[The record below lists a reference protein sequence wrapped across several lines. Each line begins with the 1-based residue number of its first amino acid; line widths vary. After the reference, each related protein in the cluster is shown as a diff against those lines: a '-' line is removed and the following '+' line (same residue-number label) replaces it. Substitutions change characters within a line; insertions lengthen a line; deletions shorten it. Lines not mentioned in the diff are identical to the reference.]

1 MNHSLLQFVKK
12 ANSLKSFKSIHSHLI
27 ISGTINSSDLILN
40 KLLRIYSR
48 FGAIDYGRKLFD
60 EIPKPNEFLWT
71 ALIHGYVENYRYAE
85 AFSMFV
91 RMLSESVTP
100 LNFTIASV
108 LKSLAREKRVNEG
121 KGIYGFVLKSGF
133 SFDLIV
139 QNSVLD
145 LFMRCGETDFAR
157 WAFDEMDEKDV
168 VSWNTMVSGYGY
180 AKNGQ
185 PRNALELYKSFKEQ
199 GIKPDET
206 FILGIISACSQ
217 LGILDTAESIIHD
230 FSEPSFFPN
239 LRVVNS
245 LIDMYAKCG
254 SIKRAKQVFEMA
266 HQKDLLCYS
275 TMIAAFANNGLG
287 QEAISLFDEM
297 QRANIRPD
305 GVAFLVVLTAC
316 NHGGLVNEG
325 KMYFKQ
331 MIDEYGIPPSEKH
344 YACVV
349 DLLGRSGCLD
359 EAHNIIKNMPIA
371 PHSAVWGALLAAC
384 RVHCNVQLAEI
395 ASAELFKIE
404 PYNSGNYVLLSNTY
418 AAAGLWDDVAR
429 VRKMVKERRVR
440 KNRGSSWID
449 VGCTL
454 HEFVLGDTSHSDSES
469 MYFILNLLSEDMK
482 ILGYTLDTEKTE
494 LAVGTFTLEFGV
506 LSRLTNDSIF
516 EQVTKNAMLGIWAR
530 RSKRNLVG
538 AHINV
543 FTGEWTQKDAGIGT
557 SIDSFYEYLLKAKV
571 NMDSAAIVWPLFNSL
586 QAFWP
591 GLQHGQKSY
600 PLRPELIESTYWLYK
615 ATKDPRNIFSTEG
628 HLLPAT
634 PQISLAKEHCSYYGA
649 YCKSGDSKEKYD
661 TLDVSDEPQ
670 ETNGSKV
677 FGDRSHT
684 GFPSDSF
691 FGSIPATGLI
701 KQGFC
706 PGLTHGQKYGITYL
720 ASEVRLQP
728 KKNQLQSRVIL
739 WWWFLTKLLFIH
751 RPKARA
757 MTMMLK
763 LESGTIKEE

>member
-108 LKSLAREKRVNEG
+108 LKSLAREKRVKEG

-139 QNSVLD
+139 QNAVLD

-157 WAFDEMDEKDV
+157 RAFDAMDEKDV

-180 AKNGQ
+180 AKNGH

-199 GIKPDET
+199 GIKPDDT

-254 SIKRAKQVFEMA
+254 SIERAKQVFEMA

-287 QEAISLFDEM
+287 QDAISLFDEM

-305 GVAFLVVLTAC
+305 GVAFLGVLTAC

-331 MIDEYGIPPSEKH
+331 MIDEYGIQPSEKH

-384 RVHCNVQLAEI
+384 RVHCNVQLAEV

-454 HEFVLGDTSHSDSES
+454 HEFVMGDTSHSDSES
-469 MYFILNLLSEDMK
+469 MCFILNLLSEDMK
-482 ILGYTLDTEKTE
+482 ILGYILDSEKTE
-494 LAVGTFTLEFGV
+494 V
-506 LSRLTNDSIF
+506 
-516 EQVTKNAMLGIWAR
+516 
-530 RSKRNLVG
+530 
-538 AHINV
+538 
-543 FTGEWTQKDAGIGT
+543 
-557 SIDSFYEYLLKAKV
+557 
-571 NMDSAAIVWPLFNSL
+571 
-586 QAFWP
+586 
-591 GLQHGQKSY
+591 
-600 PLRPELIESTYWLYK
+600 
-615 ATKDPRNIFSTEG
+615 
-628 HLLPAT
+628 
-634 PQISLAKEHCSYYGA
+634 
-649 YCKSGDSKEKYD
+649 
-661 TLDVSDEPQ
+661 
-670 ETNGSKV
+670 
-677 FGDRSHT
+677 
-684 GFPSDSF
+684 
-691 FGSIPATGLI
+691 
-701 KQGFC
+701 
-706 PGLTHGQKYGITYL
+706 
-720 ASEVRLQP
+720 
-728 KKNQLQSRVIL
+728 
-739 WWWFLTKLLFIH
+739 
-751 RPKARA
+751 
-757 MTMMLK
+757 
-763 LESGTIKEE
+763 